1 MMPVNRRGGKSPNN
15 FLRLMKIYSIV
26 ITIIAIIALGLAGYF
41 YWQGGEMR
49 NNYSIC
55 RSERNAIAR
64 DKAELD
70 RKFNL
75 ISEQLDKIS
84 HTAAA
89 LNYALNS
96 FMFAGDIKALTIGSQ
111 EAKKVEEALGR
122 IDDNSERMMSEGHWN
137 DFKST
142 RLFNPLFGLLRGLA
156 DSINRDAGSRP

>member
-1 MMPVNRRGGKSPNN
+1 
-15 FLRLMKIYSIV
+15 MKTYSII

-49 NNYSIC
+49 NNYGIC
-55 RSERNAIAR
+55 QSEENVLISERDTIAK
-64 DKAELD
+64 DKAELNN
-70 RKFNL
+70 KFNL
-75 ISEQLDKIS
+75 INEQLDKIS
-84 HTAAA
+84 HTATA

-111 EAKKVEEALGR
+111 ETKKVEEALSQ
-122 IDDNSERMMSEGHWN
+122 IDNSSERMMSEGHWN

-156 DSINRDAGSRP
+156 DSINRDVSSRP

>member
-1 MMPVNRRGGKSPNN
+1 
-15 FLRLMKIYSIV
+15 MKTYSII
-26 ITIIAIIALGLAGYF
+26 ITIIVVVALGLAGYF

-55 RSERNAIAR
+55 QSEKNALISERDMIAK

-70 RKFNL
+70 NKLNL
-75 ISEQLDKIS
+75 MNEQLDKIS
-84 HTAAA
+84 RTATA
-89 LNYALNS
+89 LDYALNS

-111 EAKKVEEALGR
+111 EAKKVEEALSQL
-122 IDDNSERMMSEGHWN
+122 DNSSERMMSEGHWN

-156 DSINRDAGSRP
+156 GSIKRDASPRP